1 MRSSIRSLAI
11 ALTAAAVV
19 VVAPLVVNAGTAPP
33 PGGVASQDG
42 AVLASVDDADAARAD
57 AAPAEAS
64 RGRTVPAAVRQARP
78 ETVRVPTV
86 PVADAPSA
94 AVPGPLDPAVEVEV
108 ENMAG
113 MGSGGAAPVVVSGG
127 LPPAVASQPK
137 DSAVTAGPVV
147 TSPQSPTATVGATAG
162 PDRTGSGMGGDLPP
176 EALPS
181 PPYPKCPITAAGPWW
196 TDPADPYTCLPP
208 GSLPFYEPTPPGID
222 PGLLEPIFEEPG
234 APGGSLP
241 FHEPTP
247 PGIDPGLLEPIFED
261 PVLSERASAGDED
274 ESLNLVDAGGQDQ
287 G

>member
-1 MRSSIRSLAI
+1 M
-11 ALTAAAVV
+11 
-19 VVAPLVVNAGTAPP
+19 
-33 PGGVASQDG
+33 ASQDG
-42 AVLASVDDADAARAD
+42 AVLASVDDADAAPAD
-57 AAPAEAS
+57 AAPAEVAS

-78 ETVRVPTV
+78 ETVRVSPV
-86 PVADAPSA
+86 PVPDAPSA
-94 AVPGPLDPAVEVEV
+94 AVPGPLDPAVEVDVDVEV
-108 ENMAG
+108 ENTAG
-113 MGSGGAAPVVVSGG
+113 MGSGGAAPVVVSVG

-137 DSAVTAGPVV
+137 DSAVTAGSVV

-234 APGGSLP
+234 APKGSLP

-247 PGIDPGLLEPIFED
+247 PGIDPSLLEPIFED

-274 ESLNLVDAGGQDQ
+274 ESLKLVDAVVGAGGENQ